1 MSEYVGSGFDEKKK
15 SVADRMIAFRKSS
28 KKYFT
33 KYYTPNVKTALI
45 AIVIGIVTGVL
56 IGIYSLLLHDLTNTF
71 FGTNSVFEIFGIPS
85 WCIIFIPMLGGL
97 VVGLLNKYFLKTR
110 YGVESVIEAAALH
123 GGKLK
128 ARYAIVEAFASVIT
142 IGTGGSAGKEAPG
155 VLMGAGVGSF
165 VTKVFNLRG
174 KSLRTYLGCGA
185 AAGISAAFNA
195 PLAGI
200 VFVVEVIYGELEA
213 KTFIPIVIS
222 SIFST
227 FVFNVFFGTD
237 TMSFPN
243 YALLN
248 PFKEIWLFPIL
259 GIIAGIVSIF
269 FIKCFYF
276 IRERFTDLKV
286 PGYLKPAIGGLLVG
300 LVGLFYPQ
308 VFGLGHNVILEV
320 VNDPFSFSI
329 ALLLALVVLK
339 TLAFSFTIGSR
350 GAGGSIVPSMFVGAM
365 LGAAFGMVC
374 ELFIPGLTVQP
385 GAYALAGMGAVFA
398 GTSNSTF
405 TAIILLIEM
414 TQDYSMILPFMFA
427 CVLSNAIARAA
438 NPDSIFTEMLKRKGY
453 TIRGGRE
460 VDVME
465 SIVVKDAMRPH
476 VQTVSEDNTIEGLY
490 AVIQSSKHTGF
501 PVVNKNGELTG
512 IVTVKDMQERI
523 EPGNPGSKQFIKDIM
538 TKDVLVAYPFET
550 LDVISDRIV
559 VNDVARLPVVMKS
572 NPKKMVGIITRKDV
586 MNAYNKSILTKVQRV
601 GEEQAKLENEE
612 EMRDEEKTEEIKEK
626 VEEEIDDMKK

>member
-1 MSEYVGSGFDEKKK
+1 MSEASFSWTGKID
-15 SVADRMIAFRKSS
+15 SVMERASVRFKFF
-28 KKYFT
+28 KKYVS
-33 KYYTPNVKTALI
+33 KLYTPNVKIALI
-45 AIVIGIVTGVL
+45 AIIIGIITGFL
-56 IGIYSLLLHDLTNTF
+56 IGIYSLLLHEVTDTF
-71 FGTNSVFEIFGIPS
+71 FGGTSILERLGIPGWS
-85 WCIIFIPMLGGL
+85 IIFVPMAGGL
-97 VVGLLNKYFLKTR
+97 IVGLLNKYFLKTR

-155 VLMGAGVGSF
+155 VLMGAGVGSM
-165 VTKVFNLRG
+165 VAKILNLRG

-237 TMSFPN
+237 LMVFPN
-243 YALLN
+243 YTLLN
-248 PFKEIWLFPIL
+248 PFTEIWLFPIL
-259 GIIAGIVSIF
+259 GVFAGIVSIF

-276 IRERFTDLKV
+276 IREHFTVLKIPNV
-286 PGYLKPAIGGLLVG
+286 YKPALGGLLVG
-300 LVGLFYPQ
+300 IIGFFYPQ
-308 VFGLGHNVILEV
+308 VFGLGHDVILEV
-320 VNDPFSFSI
+320 VRDPYAFPI
-329 ALLLALVVLK
+329 ALLLGLVVLK

-374 ELFIPGLTVQP
+374 EAFIPGLTVQP

-405 TAIILLIEM
+405 TAIILLIET

-453 TIRGGRE
+453 NIRGGRE

-465 SIVVKDAMRPH
+465 SILVKDAMRPH
-476 VQTVSEDNTIEGLY
+476 VQTVSEDNTIDSLY

-501 PVVNKNGELTG
+501 PVVNKSGELTG
-512 IVTVKDMQERI
+512 IVTVKDLQEQI
-523 EPGNPGSKQFIKDIM
+523 EPGNPQNKQFIKDVM
-538 TKDVLVAYPFET
+538 TKNILVAYPFET

-559 VNDVARLPVVMKS
+559 ANDVARLPVVMKS

-601 GEEQAKLENEE
+601 GEEQAKQQ
-612 EMRDEEKTEEIKEK
+612 
-626 VEEEIDDMKK
+626 VSEEEIAEQ

>member
-1 MSEYVGSGFDEKKK
+1 
-15 SVADRMIAFRKSS
+15 MIAFRKSS

>member
-1 MSEYVGSGFDEKKK
+1 M
-15 SVADRMIAFRKSS
+15 ADRLFALRKSS
-28 KKYFT
+28 KKYFA
-33 KYYTPNVKTALI
+33 KIYTPNVKTALI
-45 AIVIGIVTGVL
+45 AIVIGVVTGVL

-71 FGTNSVFEIFGIPS
+71 FGVNSIFELFGIPV

-97 VVGLLNKYFLKTR
+97 AVGLLNKYFLKTR
-110 YGVESVIEAAALH
+110 YGVDSVIEAAALH

-128 ARYAIVEAFASVIT
+128 AKYAIVEAFASVIT

-155 VLMGAGVGSF
+155 VLMGAGVGSLAA
-165 VTKVFNLRG
+165 KVFNLRG

-222 SIFST
+222 AIFST

-243 YALLN
+243 YVMLN

-259 GIIAGIVSIF
+259 GIVAGVVSIF

-286 PGYLKPAIGGLLVG
+286 PVYLKPAIGGLMVG
-300 LVGLFYPQ
+300 IVGLFYPQ
-308 VFGLGHNVILEV
+308 VFGLGHTFIVEV
-320 VNDPFSFSI
+320 VNDPFSFTI
-329 ALLLALVVLK
+329 GLLLALVVLK

-365 LGAAFGMVC
+365 LGAAFGLVC
-374 ELFIPGLTVQP
+374 EQFIPGLTVQP

-427 CVLSNAIARAA
+427 CVLSNAIARTA

-465 SIVVKDAMRPH
+465 SIVVKDAMRSS

-490 AVIQSSKHTGF
+490 AVIQSSTHTGF
-501 PVVNKNGELTG
+501 PVVNKGGELTG
-512 IVTVKDMQERI
+512 IITVKDMQDRI
-523 EPGNPGSKQFIKDIM
+523 KPGNPDNKQFIKEIM
-538 TKDVLVAYPFET
+538 TTDVLVAYPFET

-586 MNAYNKSILTKVQRV
+586 MNAYNKSVLTKVHRV
-601 GEEQAKLENEE
+601 GEEQAKLETEE
-612 EMRDEEKTEEIKEK
+612 ETAGEEMAEEVTEKIEEKVNEIKK
-626 VEEEIDDMKK
+626 